1 MRVLAPLRLVM
12 PLRAIPAMLVVIT
25 ALLSTGVADATNHVR
40 TVVSFDLAAGE
51 FPEGVAV
58 DKRGNIFVS
67 LIAPVSEIRK
77 VRPDGTQTL
86 LTDLPTTGIG
96 PLGLAVDANG
106 NVYVGLVSFDP
117 ATEGV
122 YRVSP
127 DGTAARLPGTG
138 AIGFANGLAFD
149 DRGTLYVTDSTAGAV
164 WRVPRRGTAEL
175 WIQSPLLEGTGV
187 FGTGFPIGANGIA
200 YHRGSVVVANSEQAT
215 LVRIPVRPGSDAG
228 VPSVIAA
235 DQTLF
240 GADGLALG
248 ANGDV
253 YVAVITSS
261 TIVRVR
267 EGSIV
272 TVADAADGINQASS
286 IAFGNGQ
293 VGATTLYAANFDFFS
308 PAPELLAI
316 AVGVP
321 GQLMP

>member
-1 MRVLAPLRLVM
+1 M

-51 FPEGVAV
+51 LPEGVAV

-77 VRPDGTQTL
+77 IRPDGMQTL

-96 PLGLAVDANG
+96 PLGLAVDAIG
-106 NVYVGLVSFDP
+106 NVYVGLVSLDP
-117 ATEGV
+117 ATQGA

-149 DRGTLYVTDSTAGAV
+149 DRGTLYVTDSIAGAV
-164 WRVPRRGTAEL
+164 WRIPQGGTAEL

-200 YHRGSVVVANSEQAT
+200 YHRGSVIVANSEQAT
-215 LVRIPVRPGSDAG
+215 LVRIPVRPGGDAG
-228 VPSVIAA
+228 VPSVMAG
-235 DQTLF
+235 DPTLF

-253 YVAVITSS
+253 YVAVIASS

-267 EGSIV
+267 AGSIV
-272 TVADAADGINQASS
+272 TVADADDGINEASS

-293 VGATTLYAANFDFFS
+293 AGATTLYAVNFGFFS
-308 PAPELLAI
+308 PAPTPELLAI
-316 AVGVP
+316 AIGVP
-321 GQLMP
+321 GQPMP

>member
-1 MRVLAPLRLVM
+1 
-12 PLRAIPAMLVVIT
+12 MLVVIT
-25 ALLSTGVADATNHVR
+25 ALMSAGVADASNHVR
-40 TVVSFDLAAGE
+40 TVLSFDLAAGE

-58 DKRGNIFVS
+58 DKGGNIFVS

-77 VRPDGTQTL
+77 VRPDGSQTL

-96 PLGLAVDANG
+96 PLGLAVDAIG
-106 NVYVGLVSFDP
+106 NVYVGLVSLDP
-117 ATEGV
+117 ATQGV

-138 AIGFANGLAFD
+138 SIGFANGLAFD
-149 DRGTLYVTDSTAGAV
+149 NQGTLYVTDSTAGAV
-164 WRVPRRGTAEL
+164 WRVSQRGPAEP
-175 WIQSPLLEGTGV
+175 WIQSPLLEGTGA

-215 LVRIPVRPGSDAG
+215 LVKIPVRPGGDAG
-228 VPSVIAA
+228 DPSVIAVDPA
-235 DQTLF
+235 LF

-253 YVAVITSS
+253 YMAVIASS
-261 TIVRVR
+261 TILRVR
-267 EGSIV
+267 AGSIV
-272 TVADAADGINQASS
+272 TVADADDGINEASS

-293 VGATTLYAANFDFFS
+293 AGATTLYAANFGFFS
-308 PAPELLAI
+308 PAPMPELLAI

-321 GQLMP
+321 GQPMP